1 MNYNNSVELDFSSQ
15 ISLAANEKKTLNK
28 PFRTSGGPKKFSV
41 YVKNEK
47 GNVVKVNFG
56 DPNMEIKRDDPAR
69 RKSFRARHGCDKNA
83 GPKWKA
89 KYWSCRQWRAG
100 APVEAS
106 VVIESEANKGLWYNI
121 QKKKEKM
128 GKNYKPA
135 QPGDKDYPQKD
146 ALKKA
151 QAEEDEWDG
160 ETFWDQA
167 ELLKIWPD
175 LAKADDISVT
185 DDHEE
190 MLFNAQE
197 AAEMAVTVFD
207 AGIEK
212 MKELIALIK
221 SNPEAAFRSSA
232 PWMLADIALIEHH
245 INNVHSYIVY
255 PREGFASEVVED
267 TEDDM
272 QEGCAVMNINSKCM
286 HYGSMGIVKAIKDL
300 PDNSGKVITYEVAN
314 DGSNYKK
321 GDLLTKTKDQL
332 RKYDPKK
339 YDPST
344 LSPKVLKQLQK
355 ISDEINPPE
364 AEHGK
369 KEGGVVEDSQEFRK
383 RYDQVKW

>member
-1 MNYNNSVELDFSSQ
+1 MNYNNPIELDFSNK
-15 ISLAANEKKTLNK
+15 ISLAAKEKKTLNK
-28 PFRTSGGPKKFSV
+28 PFRTPNGPKKFSV

-69 RKSFRARHGCDKNA
+69 RKSYRARHHCDSKP

-89 KYWSCRQWRAG
+89 NYWSCRQWRAA
-100 APVEAS
+100 APVEGS
-106 VVIESEANKGLWYNI
+106 VAMESEANKGLWYNI

-151 QAEEDEWDG
+151 QAEEGEWDG

-212 MKELIALIK
+212 MKELVALIK

-232 PWMLADIALIEHH
+232 PWMLADIALIEDH

-255 PREGFASEVVED
+255 PREGFASEIVED

-272 QEGCAVMNINSKCM
+272 QEGCGVMNINSKCM

-300 PDNSGKVITYEVAN
+300 PDNAGQVITYEVAN
-314 DGSNYKK
+314 DGANYKK
-321 GDLLTKTKDQL
+321 GDMLTKTKDQL
-332 RKYDPKK
+332 RKYDAKK

-364 AEHGK
+364 AEHGQ
-369 KEGGVVEDSQEFRK
+369 KEGGVVEDSREYRK
-383 RYDQVKW
+383 RYDQVQW